1 MKFGDCSAILLT
13 IVYKS
18 GIIIL
23 VPKVQRRVLMEAYR
37 YIPRSEDNVVL
48 FPVEE
53 PARPVFR
60 EPRRQTSCAIKDKET
75 LLRIKSKLLATG
87 KYGYRNYAIFLLGIN
102 CGLRCGDILTL
113 RVRDIWDFENK
124 RIKPIVLREEKT
136 GKVHDP
142 ITFSKTVADGLT
154 DYILSL
160 KDMDKD
166 APLFPSQKKESK
178 SPYKPNGK
186 LKKKDD
192 TGCLSR
198 NSYYNILRE
207 IRNEL
212 GIEHLG
218 THSMR
223 KTFGYDVYQRYE
235 GQLIAGHYSALDV
248 TQRMLNHS
256 SSYST
261 LQYIGID
268 DEIMEQVYDGT
279 CL

>member
-1 MKFGDCSAILLT
+1 M
-13 IVYKS
+13 IVT
-18 GIIIL
+18 G
-23 VPKVQRRVLMEAYR
+23 PVLAERGM
-37 YIPRSEDNVVL
+37 SEDEIWAIMQKPSVV
-48 FPVEE
+48 V
-53 PARPVFR
+53 
-60 EPRRQTSCAIKDKET
+60 
-75 LLRIKSKLLATG
+75 
-87 KYGYRNYAIFLLGIN
+87 
-102 CGLRCGDILTL
+102 DIGELSHQ
-113 RVRDIWDFENK
+113 RVYT
-124 RIKPIVLREEKT
+124 EK
-136 GKVHDP
+136 
-142 ITFSKTVADGLT
+142 
-154 DYILSL
+154 
-160 KDMDKD
+160 
-166 APLFPSQKKESK
+166 KKESK

-192 TGCLSR
+192 TGCLNR